1 MSPCH
6 KFNKKKDYKTIM
18 ALYFFYFSK
27 EVSFFKGF
35 LSRFVKSP
43 HENACSIYTLAAFFL
58 FSLPSLSP
66 LMHKSI
72 LEITWKWASR
82 GKRSRKK
89 KSGACQADQLKLA
102 SPQEIKEGRGRKEAY
117 LSCHLSLI
125 GDGQPVSNSW
135 TE

>member
-1 MSPCH
+1 
-6 KFNKKKDYKTIM
+6 M

-27 EVSFFKGF
+27 DVSFFKGF

-72 LEITWKWASR
+72 LEIKLHESEQVEEKESEKKEWGLPSR
-82 GKRSRKK
+82 
-89 KSGACQADQLKLA
+89 
-102 SPQEIKEGRGRKEAY
+102 P
-117 LSCHLSLI
+117 
-125 GDGQPVSNSW
+125 
-135 TE
+135 T